1 MKTSELSRATVWTV
15 IAAFLVSAA
24 PHMAAMP
31 PWVLGLILAAAAW
44 RAFLAGAR
52 AVQVHWTLRAMLTFG
67 GLALVF
73 IEHGVL
79 FGRHAATMLLCV
91 MIAAKLT
98 EMFRLRDARV
108 VAALGYFLIATQF
121 LFSQRLAL
129 IAYLV
134 AGCWLVTLA
143 LISIQRDAD
152 QPPGAHR
159 TETEGFR
166 PAAVFA
172 WKMLLLAAPFALL
185 LFTLFPR
192 LASPLWGMPDRALDG
207 KTGLSDE
214 MSPGTI
220 AYLYIDD
227 SPAFRVE
234 FDGPPPPR
242 ESLYWRGPVLWR
254 FDGRTWSRTFYQNA
268 PRETLPTISPAAFRY
283 EVQLEPSERRW
294 LFTLDYPLR
303 WPSDARLSSSFELV
317 RREPVTRL
325 ISYSVLSQPQ
335 FVDTPALG
343 AMHRNLALGLPED
356 SNPRTRALAAELRRE
371 HADDRELIQAVLDWF
386 REDEF
391 YYSLETSPLG
401 RNGADEFLF
410 DLKTG
415 YCEYYAS
422 AFAILM
428 RAAGIPAR
436 IVTGYQGGLWQRDAG
451 YLLVRQSDAH
461 AWVEVWLEGS
471 GWTRVDPTA
480 AVSPARIRQ
489 GAYDAVGGRPGWLDA
504 PWILALRNRFDRL
517 QHLWNDWVLGFNA
530 ERQNRLLDT
539 LGLGRLPTGVIAVI
553 VVLAAALVLV
563 PMVRLVGSGWRE
575 RRARDPVVRA
585 WRRLVRRLARAGVP
599 CSPDRTPAEIARQ
612 AVDRLVNHRDF
623 DALTRQYQRLRYG
636 PSGQIERDLF
646 VRAARSWRPV
656 RHAGR
661 TAAGTALK

>member
-1 MKTSELSRATVWTV
+1 MKSNELSRTTVWIV

-31 PWVLGLILAAAAW
+31 PWVLALILVAAAW

-52 AVQVHWTLRAMLTFG
+52 LVQVHWALRALLTFG
-67 GLALVF
+67 GLGLVVVQ
-73 IEHGVL
+73 HGTF
-79 FGRHAATMLLCV
+79 FGRRAATMLLCV

-121 LFSQRLAL
+121 LFSQRLAM

-134 AGCWLVTLA
+134 AGCWIVTLA
-143 LISIQRDAD
+143 LIAIQRDAD
-152 QPPGAHR
+152 HPPDTA
-159 TETEGFR
+159 R
-166 PAAVFA
+166 PAGDGLAPAATFA

-207 KTGLSDE
+207 RTGLSGE

-220 AYLYIDD
+220 ANLFIDD

-234 FDGPPPPR
+234 FDGPVPAH

-254 FDGRTWSRTFYQNA
+254 FDGRTWSRMFYQNA
-268 PRETLPTISPAAFRY
+268 PRESLPSMSPEAIRY

-303 WPSDARLSSSFELV
+303 WPDDTRLSSSFELV

-325 ISYSVLSQPQ
+325 TAYMATSQPA
-335 FVDTPALG
+335 FIDTPELG
-343 AMHRNLALGLPED
+343 ALHRSLALRLPDEG
-356 SNPRTRALAAELRRE
+356 NPRTRELAAELRRQ
-371 HADDRELIQAVLDWF
+371 HAEDRDLIQAVLDWF
-386 REDEF
+386 TEDEF

-436 IVTGYQGGLWQRDAG
+436 IVTGYQGGFWQPDAE

-461 AWVEVWLEGS
+461 AWVEVWLAGS

-480 AVSPARIRQ
+480 AVSPTRIRE
-489 GAYDAVGGRPGWLDA
+489 GAYDAVGSRPGWLNADWA
-504 PWILALRNRFDRL
+504 VALRNRLDRL

-530 ERQNRLLDT
+530 ERQNRLLDR
-539 LGLGRLPTGVIAVI
+539 LGLGPLPTGMIAVI
-553 VVLAAALVLV
+553 VVLAAALVLL
-563 PMVRLVGSGWRE
+563 PMVRLAGAEWRE
-575 RRARDPVVRA
+575 RLGRDPALRA
-585 WRRLVRRLARAGVP
+585 WRRLQRRLERAGLATGP
-599 CSPDRTPAEIARQ
+599 ELTPAETARE
-612 AVDRLVNHRDF
+612 AASWLANH
-623 DALTRQYQRLRYG
+623 AELQELTLQYQRLRYG
-636 PSGQIERDLF
+636 PSEQEL
-646 VRAARSWRPV
+646 RAAFLNRARRWRPV
-656 RHAGR
+656 RAADAG
-661 TAAGTALK
+661 